1 MPPEP
6 TRLTVSEVMT
16 LEAFADT
23 IIPGER
29 RSATD
34 RAVAGAAEGGGAV
47 ASGALDLMTS
57 VEGGL
62 GEVLPTLV
70 IGLNDHA
77 RAYAGQHDRTLDEAV
92 PAFVAL
98 DFDDRTA
105 LAAALMA
112 PHTDEQDLWVPL
124 AMFSVMAWDT
134 GASMHTGEALASGHP
149 GLTTMGFTP
158 PDADGL
164 WRFPDFSY
172 RRVLAS
178 PHPQTTPSG
187 DPA

>member
-1 MPPEP
+1 MPPE
-6 TRLTVSEVMT
+6 LNVSEVMT

-29 RSATD
+29 RHPDD
-34 RAVAGAAEGGGAV
+34 RAVAGAADGGGAV
-47 ASGALDLMTS
+47 QCGAIDLMTS
-57 VEGGL
+57 EEGGL
-62 GEVLPTLV
+62 GGVLPTLV
-70 IGLNDHA
+70 AGLNDHA
-77 RAYAGQHDRTLDEAV
+77 QAYADRHDRTLDDTV

-98 DFDDRTA
+98 GFDDRTA
-105 LAAALMA
+105 LAGDLMA
-112 PHTDEQDLWVPL
+112 PGCDEQDIWVPL

-134 GASMHTGEALASGHP
+134 GASMHLSEALAAKHP
-149 GLTTMGFTP
+149 GLTAMGFTE

-172 RRVLAS
+172 RKVLAA
-178 PHPQTTPSG
+178 PHPHTTHSG